1 MEISSF
7 LKIKP
12 LTFAI
17 GLGLIDT
24 FLLSVTKMISIGTL
38 KYPFI
43 ILVCILYGVQP
54 LLFLNALGNE
64 SMSIMNLLWDVM
76 SNIFVSLI
84 GIYYFSESISNMKYI
99 GIILSIISLS
109 ILSIEE
115 IPNK

>member
-1 MEISSF
+1 MNLSSVF
-7 LKIKP
+7 KVKP
-12 LTFAI
+12 LLFAI
-17 GLGLIDT
+17 TLGIIDT
-24 FLLSVTKMISIGTL
+24 LLLSTTKFISIGTL

-43 ILVCILYGVQP
+43 FLVCILYGVQP

-84 GIYYFSESISNMKYI
+84 GIYYFKETISNMKYL
-99 GIILSIISLS
+99 GIILSIISLT

-115 IPNK
+115 K